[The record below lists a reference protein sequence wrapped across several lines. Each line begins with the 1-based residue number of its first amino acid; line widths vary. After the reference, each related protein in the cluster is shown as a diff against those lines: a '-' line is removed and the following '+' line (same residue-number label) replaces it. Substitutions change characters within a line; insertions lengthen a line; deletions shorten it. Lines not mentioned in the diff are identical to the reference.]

1 VLNIDEVMND
11 WYRISPYKFYVVL
24 LSGYSWL
31 ASKTNYTNSLKQQIY
46 KNKASQAAMQPDGM
60 LEQIFADSHTAG

>member
-1 VLNIDEVMND
+1 VLNIGKVMND

-24 LSGYSWL
+24 LSGYT
-31 ASKTNYTNSLKQQIY
+31 KTNYTNSLKQQIN
-46 KNKASQAAMQPDGM
+46 KNKASRAAMQPDGM